1 MGGKRPEMPGN
12 CQGMSKIV
20 RKLVRD
26 GQEMVQVVGNL
37 SEIFRK
43 WSKTAGYA
51 QEIVQDGQEM
61 VENCEDGLK
70 WSGIF

>member
-43 WSKTAGYA
+43 
-51 QEIVQDGQEM
+51 
-61 VENCEDGLK
+61 
-70 WSGIF
+70 